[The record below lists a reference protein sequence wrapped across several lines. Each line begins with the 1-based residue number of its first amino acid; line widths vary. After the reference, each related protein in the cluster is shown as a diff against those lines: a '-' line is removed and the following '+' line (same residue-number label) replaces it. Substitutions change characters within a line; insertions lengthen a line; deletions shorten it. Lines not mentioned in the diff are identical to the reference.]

1 MKIVKGCLLS
11 ISAGILGILIIGGG
25 VLLATDGTRA
35 ASIAGLLAGALAPVL
50 SVLGIWIF
58 NRQYWGDSIQEL
70 RDRLS

>member
-25 VLLATDGTRA
+25 VLLAPDGTRA

-58 NRQYWGDSIQEL
+58 NRQ
-70 RDRLS
+70 